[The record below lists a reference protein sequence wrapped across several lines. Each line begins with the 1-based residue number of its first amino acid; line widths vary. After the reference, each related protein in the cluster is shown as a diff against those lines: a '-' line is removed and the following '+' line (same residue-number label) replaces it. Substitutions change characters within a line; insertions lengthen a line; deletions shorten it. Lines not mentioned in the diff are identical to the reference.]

1 VAPGPGNTLFS
12 HENIHKPQIGEPMTR
27 RVRCKLY
34 ALLLCFL
41 PGATSIP
48 TSAADLPTVLPQNV
62 KVVRFL
68 STALGD
74 ERALLVILPLDYD
87 TSTSRYPTLYL
98 LHGYDADITDW
109 ARGTNL
115 TAYAARHHLI
125 IVTPEAS
132 TGWYVNSVSDPKAK
146 FDDFVTK
153 DVIGYVDAHFRTI
166 PEPFA
171 RAIAGV
177 SMGGYGAVFLG
188 LKHYDTFAAI
198 GSFSGALGIV
208 HQEPPKPSANE
219 PEDMR
224 KFRQEMESRFG
235 TYGSK
240 EQKERD
246 PFELVDKIPLEK
258 MPMLFIVCG
267 GEDGLADIN
276 HQFITLIAQHRIPYE
291 YHERSPREH
300 DWRIWDEEVPIFLD
314 RLDHLEGFGSALP
327 KDPAE
332 AHFK

>member
-1 VAPGPGNTLFS
+1 MQCTLC
-12 HENIHKPQIGEPMTR
+12 
-27 RVRCKLY
+27 V
-34 ALLLCFL
+34 LLLSL
-41 PGATSIP
+41 PLGATTPGS
-48 TSAADLPTVLPQNV
+48 TADLPTVLPRNIQ
-62 KVVRFL
+62 VVRF
-68 STALGD
+68 SSATLGD
-74 ERALLVILPLDYD
+74 ERALLVILPLDYE

-115 TAYAARHHLI
+115 SAYAARHHVI

-132 TGWYVNSVSDPKAK
+132 RGWYVNSVSDPKAK
-146 FDDFVTK
+146 FDDFIAK

-177 SMGGYGAVFLG
+177 SMGGYGAAFLG

-208 HQEPPKPSANE
+208 HQEPPKASPDE
-219 PEDMR
+219 PEGLR
-224 KFRQEMESRFG
+224 KFRQEMEARFG

-246 PFELVDKIPLEK
+246 PFELVTKVPVEK

-267 GEDGLADIN
+267 GEDGLAEIN
-276 HQFITLIAQHRIPYE
+276 HQFITLLAQHRIPYE

-300 DWRIWDEEVPIFLD
+300 DWRIWDEEIPIFLD

-327 KDPAE
+327 RESAGSFLK
-332 AHFK
+332 